1 MRGRGV
7 VSAVSAC
14 IVSVGISVVYAAIPI
29 SKSCCGRQRDARHA
43 HSCTAGGFAGNL
55 RQNWKT
61 NILTAVKGFSR
72 KMKKKKK
79 KKKKCKGFIKE
90 GLEPKPGPH
99 GLRL

>member
-79 KKKKCKGFIKE
+79 KKKK
-90 GLEPKPGPH
+90 
-99 GLRL
+99 